1 MEYLGELEID
11 NNFLNK
17 TFVLTGSL
25 NSITRDKA
33 TQIIEKK
40 GGKTSNSVSKNT
52 DIVIVGEN
60 AGSKLAKA
68 QELNIQTWTEE
79 EFLSH
84 IGSSNEE

>member
-40 GGKTSNSVSKNT
+40 
-52 DIVIVGEN
+52 E
-60 AGSKLAKA
+60 AKP
-68 QELNIQTWTEE
+68 LI
-79 EFLSH
+79 L
-84 IGSSNEE
+84 